1 MGRRVVAQLGACILL
16 LGLGVSEAEAQAA
29 GVTEPASVSRF
40 ETVDGLRFHYLDWGN
55 ESAQPLL
62 LLHGNGQH
70 AHFWDTFAE
79 AVAPFFRVVALDQP
93 GYGDS
98 DPPRDATYDRAVFVE
113 QLDSFVRQLGLHE
126 FILMGHSMGGMSAFP
141 YAALHP
147 ENVARLILVDVGPFD
162 TTNTPPAR
170 NETTRPEWRNVY
182 ASREEA
188 FEFYKAY
195 ALDGVP
201 LGEAEE
207 RFRDTFYH
215 NLKPTAD
222 GRWTGKG
229 PGGLGRAPAVA
240 RFFDVDEQWAH
251 WRAIRAPILVVR
263 GADSRGFSE
272 QRAQRMVRENAN
284 TQLVTIA
291 GSGHNV
297 PLWKPAEFEATVR
310 AWLETQ

>member
-1 MGRRVVAQLGACILL
+1 MPLNIGDRLGHYDVTAKIGEGGCELGDLRPGHRRGKVSMGRSVVAQLGACILL

-29 GVTEPASVSRF
+29 GVTEPEPVSRF
-40 ETVDGLRFHYLDWGN
+40 ETVDGFRFHYLDWGN

-79 AVAPFFRVVALDQP
+79 AVAQFFRVVALDQP

-170 NETTRPEWRNVY
+170 NETTRPKWRNVC

-201 LGEAEE
+201 SRRGRGEIPRHLLPQPEANGGSSIYVPGSS
-207 RFRDTFYH
+207 DS
-215 NLKPTAD
+215 
-222 GRWTGKG
+222 GK
-229 PGGLGRAPAVA
+229 RSH
-240 RFFDVDEQWAH
+240 R
-251 WRAIRAPILVVR
+251 R
-263 GADSRGFSE
+263 
-272 QRAQRMVRENAN
+272 
-284 TQLVTIA
+284 
-291 GSGHNV
+291 
-297 PLWKPAEFEATVR
+297 PLTPLLSST
-310 AWLETQ
+310 